1 MFKIVLFLEKSDDAW
16 STPHKIGSLFL
27 NMLIIDENSAI
38 EVLAI
43 HHLANSY
50 SKMSFSRHD
59 EFQNYQRERIKKE
72 TEDLKVFQTGIEQ
85 ASKCQFDHLKP
96 FFIYAGNY
104 YRWKERVGFLK
115 SIFRSESNN

>member
-38 EVLAI
+38 EVLGI

-50 SKMSFSRHD
+50 SKMSFPRHD
-59 EFQNYQRERIKKE
+59 EYQNYQRERIKKE
-72 TEDLKVFQTGIEQ
+72 TEDLEMFQTGIQQ
-85 ASKCQFDHLKP
+85 ALKFQYNHLKP
-96 FFIYAGNY
+96 FVIHAGNY
-104 YRWKERVGFLK
+104 YRWNERVKLLK
-115 SIFRSESNN
+115 SLFRQGFKN

>member
-16 STPHKIGSLFL
+16 STPLKIGSLFL
-27 NMLIIDENSAI
+27 NLLIIDENSAI
-38 EVLAI
+38 EVLGI

-50 SKMSFSRHD
+50 SKMSFPRHN
-59 EFQNYQRERIKKE
+59 EFHNYERERFEKE
-72 TEDLKVFQTGIEQ
+72 RQDLEVFQTGIEQ
-85 ASKCQFDHLKP
+85 GSKCQLDHLKP

-115 SIFRSESNN
+115 SIFRPE